1 MTINE
6 VLLNEILID
15 LNDVLSDIEFD
26 YNGTDSVPY
35 QKLKD
40 VIGFIEEIFPFID
53 IIPTFTLTWLYTY
66 VFKNKKLQ

>member
-40 VIGFIEEIFPFID
+40 VISFIEE
-53 IIPTFTLTWLYTY
+53 
-66 VFKNKKLQ
+66 KLNE

>member
-15 LNDVLSDIEFD
+15 LNDVLSVIEFD

-40 VIGFIEEIFPFID
+40 VISFIEE
-53 IIPTFTLTWLYTY
+53 
-66 VFKNKKLQ
+66 KLNE